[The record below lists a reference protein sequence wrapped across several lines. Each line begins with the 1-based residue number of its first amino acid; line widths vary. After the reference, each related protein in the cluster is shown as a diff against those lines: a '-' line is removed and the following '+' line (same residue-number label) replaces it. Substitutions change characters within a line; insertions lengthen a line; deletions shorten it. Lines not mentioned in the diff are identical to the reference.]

1 MTHKNG
7 PPLPQLLLT
16 KRRNDQVDALLR
28 IGEQLDSFE
37 RYTYFFSFFIQA
49 SLCHCFKLLK
59 IIV

>member
-28 IGEQLDSFE
+28 IGKQLDSFE
-37 RYTYFFSFFIQA
+37 RYTYFFSF
-49 SLCHCFKLLK
+49 L
-59 IIV
+59 